1 MHGVGAAWLITSL
14 SPSAAVVA
22 LLQSAT
28 ALPSFL
34 LALPAGALADV
45 VDRRKMLLIAQTM
58 MMFAAGALA
67 LITLFGTVNTTVL
80 LALTVMLSVGGTL
93 NMPSWI
99 ATTPELVG
107 RENLMAA
114 SSLNSVSMNVA
125 GALGPAV
132 AGVLIATAGP
142 GWVFLVNAVTFVG
155 VVGVIVRWKRT
166 PTMSSLPPEHVAA
179 AIRTGFRYVRNDV
192 NMTVLM
198 ARLAGVM
205 LFATA
210 NGALMPVL
218 ARQRVGVTAGQ
229 FGALSTAA
237 GIGAVVTAL
246 ALPRI
251 RRNVGP
257 DVIAG
262 VGSGALALAL
272 VGLGTTTALVPFAAA
287 LVVAGAA
294 QIAVFSSIFSIVQA
308 VLPNWV
314 RGRGLALAML
324 VVQGVTVVASIGW
337 GALLSAR
344 GASSTMLIAGIG
356 LGVVTV
362 AMLPLRLSGRAEIDL
377 GSSES
382 AWPHPHT
389 ALEVDGERG
398 PVLVTV
404 TYPVRPEA
412 VEDFRT
418 AMHAVGRQ
426 RRRNGAMSWALY
438 EVAHHPGHFME
449 TFALATWTEHE
460 REQHRRTNADAEV
473 HRQARQH
480 LVDGSEPMA
489 EHFLGVRR
497 AHRPRPVLPH
507 LGRHHESADVEVA
520 VEIGDG
526 DHLQRSSSSPG
537 HRHTDDHGLAQSVD
551 DQSAS

>member
-1 MHGVGAAWLITSL
+1 VTAADTSSGSTTWAPLKIPVFRSLWIAALVSNIGSAMHGVGAAWLITSL

-34 LALPAGALADV
+34 LSLPAGALADV

-58 MMFAAGALA
+58 MLVAAGALA
-67 LITLFGTVNTTVL
+67 VITLVGSMNTTILLLLTIVL
-80 LALTVMLSVGGTL
+80 SIGGTL

-125 GALGPAV
+125 GALGPAA
-132 AGVLIATAGP
+132 AGALIATAGA

-155 VVGVIVRWKRT
+155 VVWVIFRWKRT
-166 PTMSSLPPEHVAA
+166 PIASTLPPEHVAS
-179 AIRTGFRYVRNDV
+179 AIRTGFRYVRNDG
-192 NMTVLM
+192 NMTVLLT
-198 ARLAGVM
+198 RLAGVM

-218 ARQRVGVTAGQ
+218 ARQRVGVTAGE
-229 FGALSTAA
+229 FGILSTAA
-237 GIGAVVTAL
+237 GVGAVATAL

-251 RRNVGP
+251 RRSVGP

-262 VGSGALALAL
+262 IGSGALALAL
-272 VGLGTTTALVPFAAA
+272 IGLGFTTDLVPFGIA
-287 LVVAGAA
+287 LVIAGAA

-324 VVQGVTVVASIGW
+324 TVQGITVVASLAW
-337 GALLSAR
+337 GSLLSSQGAR
-344 GASSTMLIAGIG
+344 TTMMIAGVG
-356 LGVVTV
+356 MAVVTV
-362 AMLPLRLSGRAEIDL
+362 ATAPLRLKGRAEVDL
-377 GSSES
+377 GVAES
-382 AWPHPHT
+382 VWPHPHT

-398 PVLVTV
+398 PVLITV
-404 TYPVRPEA
+404 TYPVRPDSAE
-412 VEDFRT
+412 EFRT

-438 EVAHHPGHFME
+438 EVAHQPGHFLE

-460 REQHRRTNADAEV
+460 REQQRRTNADAEV
-473 HRQARQH
+473 HRHARSF
-480 LVDGSEPMA
+480 LVDDHEPMA

-497 AHRPRPVLPH
+497 PHHLRSSFPH
-507 LGRHHESADVEVA
+507 LTRHHDRGAESE
-520 VEIGDG
+520 E
-526 DHLQRSSSSPG
+526 
-537 HRHTDDHGLAQSVD
+537 
-551 DQSAS
+551 

>member
-1 MHGVGAAWLITSL
+1 VNDTTAPSSTSATWAPLKLPVFRALWLAALVSNIGSAMHGVGAAWLITSL
-14 SPSAAVVA
+14 SPSAAIVA

-34 LALPAGALADV
+34 LSLPAGALADI
-45 VDRRKMLLIAQTM
+45 VDRRKMLLIAQSM
-58 MMFAAGALA
+58 MMLGAGALA
-67 LITLFGTVNTTVL
+67 IFTLLDAMSPTIL
-80 LALTVMLSVGGTL
+80 LSLTVVLSVGGTL

-114 SSLNSVSMNVA
+114 SSLNSVSMNIA
-125 GALGPAV
+125 GALGPAA
-132 AGVLIATAGP
+132 AGVLIATAGA
-142 GWVFLVNAVTFVG
+142 GWVFLVNAASFIG
-155 VVGVIVRWKRT
+155 VVTVVYRWKRT
-166 PTMSSLPPEHVAA
+166 PTVASLPPEHMAS

-192 NMTVLM
+192 NMTVLIV
-198 ARLAGVM
+198 RLAGVM
-205 LFATA
+205 WFATA

-218 ARQRVGVTAGQ
+218 ARQRVKVTAGQ
-229 FGALSTAA
+229 FGALSAAA

-246 ALPRI
+246 ALPRL
-251 RRNVGP
+251 RRRLSP
-257 DVIAG
+257 DVIAA
-262 VGSGALALAL
+262 VGSGALAIAL
-272 VGLGTTTALVPFAAA
+272 FALGRATGLVPFGAA

-324 VVQGVTVVASIGW
+324 TVQGITVIASILW
-337 GALLSAR
+337 GALLGSQ
-344 GASSTMLIAGIG
+344 GASSTMTIAGIG
-356 LGVVTV
+356 LGVVTLLF
-362 AMLPLRLSGRAEIDL
+362 LPLRLSGRAEIDL
-377 GSSES
+377 GSSEP

-398 PVLVTV
+398 PVLITIA
-404 TYPVRPEA
+404 YPVREDATEA
-412 VEDFRT
+412 FRA

-438 EVAHHPGHFME
+438 EVAQKPGYFLE

-460 REQHRRTNADAEV
+460 REQQRRTNADADL
-473 HRQARQH
+473 HRHARSH
-480 LVDGSEPMA
+480 LVKDAEPHA

-497 AHRPRPVLPH
+497 HHPSHTSLIHRPHRQGH
-507 LGRHHESADVEVA
+507 AE
-520 VEIGDG
+520 EI
-526 DHLQRSSSSPG
+526 
-537 HRHTDDHGLAQSVD
+537 
-551 DQSAS
+551 